1 MEFTGTQKIAVI
13 LLALG
18 DKFASDVFNRMTR
31 SEITN
36 ISRAIMELD
45 SVSKEEV
52 EDSQTVKDRVQ
63 RTREIQHKRFV
74 KENIRANADIGP
86 RELEKYCKLSSAC
99 EDILKQSFESLKL
112 SARARSRIIKVARTI
127 ADLAEKEDIEER
139 HLLEAISYRSYDNL
153 RG

>member
-52 EDSQTVKDRVQ
+52 EAIL
-63 RTREIQHKRFV
+63 REFHMALV
-74 KENIRANADIGP
+74 DGLDIVSGGQ
-86 RELEKYCKLSSAC
+86 ET
-99 EDILKQSFESLKL
+99 LKQVIASNLDPETAKYVADSSTLKRVPCLSKNLTGQIRNFSPSF
-112 SARARSRIIKVARTI
+112 
-127 ADLAEKEDIEER
+127 
-139 HLLEAISYRSYDNL
+139 
-153 RG
+153 

>member
-52 EDSQTVKDRVQ
+52 ERFYVNSTWLLLTVW
-63 RTREIQHKRFV
+63 T
-74 KENIRANADIGP
+74 
-86 RELEKYCKLSSAC
+86 
-99 EDILKQSFESLKL
+99 
-112 SARARSRIIKVARTI
+112 
-127 ADLAEKEDIEER
+127 
-139 HLLEAISYRSYDNL
+139 SYQAVRKH
-153 RG
+153 